1 LEFRNDIRM
10 TLLII
15 TMGIA
20 SSGLM
25 FYPNMLESGV
35 YLNSAHGN
43 TSYGVNR
50 IDTFNLGYSK
60 GNCAHCHEQHGSING
75 SEPVPA
81 GGSPSAFALFADNFT
96 SQSENF
102 CLYCHKGLGPVQFS
116 FDRTN
121 YNYSYWF
128 GGDHANQTIPN
139 NIYDA
144 FNPVSGSAHNLQDIL
159 NFVKTKWPETFKDES
174 NPCNACHNPHL
185 SKRSFPVVRPTD
197 RSNIWGDSPGE
208 KMSDYAAAHGG
219 QYQAPYWYGSTSLYE
234 PDGSTTTDGSN
245 VPDYITFCTD
255 CHNATN
261 VIYST
266 SLVRNLQKID
276 WARQSPTYLSLNM
289 PYCDAPGDI
298 HGSITRCC
306 DLDGKYQS
314 QWRKCGCFKEN
325 FFAPHPHTPD
335 YYVDNCPAGWNR
347 DPVCAA
353 NLTDDNENNGAGDGI
368 PDNIEYGNCC
378 CVSAAYPKGVEYPV
392 WWGDLKPP
400 YITANY
406 QNFILNCTDCHEP
419 HGAVHGNGTTSPY
432 LLRKTVN
439 GHYNKQCAVNPC
451 TWEEEF
457 CRSCHHHRENS
468 TPIYVPE
475 FNITLTPDGGHCGG
489 PGSCLNCHA
498 HNVCDKC
505 FACWWCGKPGGK
517 STNSF

>member
-1 LEFRNDIRM
+1 MKFRNDIRM

-60 GNCAHCHEQHGSING
+60 ANCAHCHEQHGSING

-102 CLYCHKGLGPVQFS
+102 CLYCHKGSGSVQFS

-139 NIYDA
+139 NIHDA
-144 FNPVSGSAHNLQDIL
+144 FNPVSGSAHNLKDIL
-159 NFVKTKWPETFKDES
+159 NFVKTRWPETFKDES

-266 SLVRNLQKID
+266 SLSRELQKID
-276 WARQSPTYLSLNM
+276 WARQIPTYLSGNM
-289 PYCDAPGDI
+289 PYCDAPGDM
-298 HGSITRCC
+298 HGAITRCS
-306 DLDGKYQS
+306 DLNGKYQG
-314 QWRKCGCFKEN
+314 QWKTCGCIKDDSYGFKTGG
-325 FFAPHPHTPD
+325 FCRGAPVDANGCCLYEGHT
-335 YYVDNCPAGWNR
+335 V
-347 DPVCAA
+347 
-353 NLTDDNENNGAGDGI
+353 GAL
-368 PDNIEYGNCC
+368 
-378 CVSAAYPKGVEYPV
+378 V
-392 WWGDLKPP
+392 WWGDIKPP
-400 YITANY
+400 YVTANY

-419 HGAVHGNGTTSPY
+419 HGAVHGNGTTIPY

-439 GHYNKQCAVNPC
+439 GHNNKQCAGGLGNPC
-451 TWEEEF
+451 SWEEEF
-457 CRSCHHHRENS
+457 CRSCHHHRQNS
-468 TPIYVPE
+468 VEFYIPE
-475 FNITLTPDGGHCGG
+475 FDRLVTVDGGHCGNFG
-489 PGSCLNCHA
+489 NCLNCHA
-498 HNVCDKC
+498 HNVCGKC